1 MPARPPVDF
10 APFKRLKEAAI
21 FLHVYRRDLLCFFLV
36 FYLPVILAGLLIPD
50 IGPGGQTQGTGI
62 PVVALIFDF
71 FYHPI
76 YMGGLIYLLA
86 RIEAGQPW
94 SLKEGFVLG
103 VRLWDRLL
111 LANLISLVVIGLGFM
126 AFVVPAIIAYAR
138 LAMVEFRIVLD
149 GDDPFQA
156 IRNSYRMTRFDMLPI
171 IGSTSLLFMAFIL
184 LRLLI
189 DQVAQTLGTDPLL
202 AFILDSI
209 LTIGVMLMLTVL
221 LFRFYGL
228 ASRRHALVS
237 PRP

>member
-1 MPARPPVDF
+1 MPARPPMDF
-10 APFKRLKEAAI
+10 APFKRLKEAAV
-21 FLHVYRRDLLCFFLV
+21 FLHVYRRDLLSYFLV
-36 FYLPVILAGLLIPD
+36 FYTPVILAGLLIP
-50 IGPGGQTQGTGI
+50 GTAPGDEAQSAGI

-86 RIEAGQPW
+86 RIEAGRPW
-94 SLKEGFVLG
+94 SYKEGFVVG

-138 LAMVEFRIVLD
+138 LALVEFRIVLD
-149 GDDPFQA
+149 GDDAFQA

-171 IGSTSLLFMAFIL
+171 IGSTSLLFMVFIL
-184 LRLLI
+184 LRVII
-189 DQVAQTLGTDPLL
+189 DHLAQTLGVGPLL
-202 AFILDSI
+202 PFILDSI
-209 LTIGVMLMLTVL
+209 LTIAVMLMLTVL
-221 LFRFYGL
+221 LYRFYGL

-237 PRP
+237 PRS